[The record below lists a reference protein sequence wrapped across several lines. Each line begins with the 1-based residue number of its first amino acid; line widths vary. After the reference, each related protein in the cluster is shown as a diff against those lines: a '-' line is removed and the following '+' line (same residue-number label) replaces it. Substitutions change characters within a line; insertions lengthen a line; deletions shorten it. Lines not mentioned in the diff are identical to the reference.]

1 MKKAIDL
8 FIVVLVGLSF
18 TGCTELLKNIE
29 EPKSETALNNGTE
42 ITVHKDEGPSEGGV
56 LNLFMLKPDTLNP
69 LTTQNPTVRHLS
81 LFVFD
86 SLFNEK
92 EDGTLENCL
101 AESYTFGQENLIL
114 DVKLRDNVLFHDGDP
129 LTSDDVAFTVEAI
142 KDAGQRSLYAN
153 NVANIQ
159 SIKAVSRLEFR
170 IILEESDDRLPYRLT
185 FPIVPQ
191 HVFKD
196 WPVEGHSDSM
206 NLIGTGPFKFES
218 FEDDVIKL
226 IRNDSWWYRDID
238 EGLGHPVWMHGIDF
252 RIYLNESD
260 MMDAFQKHEIDIGY
274 LEEGNLEIYERRSDI
289 FLEYYESSILEFLVF
304 SDKDGQ
310 SSPVSQPDFRNIL
323 IRYLE
328 WYAGLHPVAKG
339 SPIPGSAGSDSSHE
353 ISDREKTLNALD
365 EAGFTYDGDKNI
377 LYRNKNRVK
386 SPVSLNLI
394 YNGLNEEREDI
405 GEWITM
411 ALFEIGITVDS
422 EPVSYSEVQAVAGEK
437 NFDMMI
443 LGCRIPLSMDMDETL
458 VLASESLGIKD
469 KNDRILPLY
478 RKYGAVLYHN
488 YIRGARRPVWKNIY
502 NGWTEW
508 YLLKRLEDGNRD

>member
-1 MKKAIDL
+1 MKKVIDL

-18 TGCTELLKNIE
+18 TGCTELLKDME
-29 EPKSETALNNGTE
+29 EPKSETALNDGTE
-42 ITVHKDEGPSEGGV
+42 IMVHKDEGPSEGGV
-56 LNLFMLKPDTLNP
+56 LNLFMLQPDTLNP
-69 LTTQNPTVRHLS
+69 LATQNPTVRHLS
-81 LFVFD
+81 FFVFD

-101 AESYTFGQENLIL
+101 AESYTFSQADLVL
-114 DVKLRDNVLFHDGDP
+114 DIKLRDDVLFHDGEP
-129 LTSDDVAFTVEAI
+129 LTSDDVTFTVKAI

-170 IILEESDDRLPYRLT
+170 IILEKSDDRLPYRLT

-196 WPVEGHSDSM
+196 WPAEGHSDSM
-206 NLIGTGPFKFES
+206 NLTGTGPFKFES

-238 EGLGHPVWMHGIDF
+238 EGLGHPVWMYGINF

-274 LEEGNLEIYERRSDI
+274 LEEGNLEVYERRSDI
-289 FLEYYESSILEFLVF
+289 FLEYYESNILEFLVF

-310 SSPVSQPDFRNIL
+310 SSPISQPDFRNIL

-328 WYAGLHPVAKG
+328 WYVNLHPAAKG
-339 SPIPGSAGSDSSHE
+339 SPVSDSADSGSSYE
-353 ISDREKTLNALD
+353 ILDHDKALNALNG
-365 EAGFTYDGDKNI
+365 AGFTYDKDKNI
-377 LYRNKNRVK
+377 LYRNKNGIQ

-411 ALFEIGITVDS
+411 ALFEIGITVDC
-422 EPVSYSEVQAVAGEK
+422 EPVSYSEVQAIAGEK
-437 NFDMMI
+437 NFDMML
-443 LGCRIPLSMDMDETL
+443 LGCRMPLSMNMDETL
-458 VLASESLGIKD
+458 DLASKSLGIKD
-469 KNDRILPLY
+469 KEARVLPLY

-488 YIRGARRPVWKNIY
+488 YIRGTRRPVWENVY

-508 YLLKRLEDGNRD
+508 YLLKGPEDGKRD